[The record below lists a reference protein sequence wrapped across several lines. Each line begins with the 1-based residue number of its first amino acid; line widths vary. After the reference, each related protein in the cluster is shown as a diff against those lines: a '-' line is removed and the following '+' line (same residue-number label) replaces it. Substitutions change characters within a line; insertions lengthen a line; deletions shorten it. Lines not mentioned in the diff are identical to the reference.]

1 MGNAAI
7 PSCAAEVKAWSA
19 NGERLAAGCDDGK
32 VHILRSGDREWGKG
46 IGEKPQTF
54 GNVGTYELCQR
65 VVPTLKT
72 LKRSL
77 LQPGLGTK
85 LQDVA
90 SAAPCVCM
98 YNCITV

>member
-46 IGEKPQTF
+46 IGEKPQTWNIRTLPTC
-54 GNVGTYELCQR
+54 GSNIENIEKVSSAAWVGYQVTRCC
-65 VVPTLKT
+65 
-72 LKRSL
+72 KRSTL
-77 LQPGLGTK
+77 RLY
-85 LQDVA
+85 V
-90 SAAPCVCM
+90 
-98 YNCITV
+98 